1 MTRKGIEEKVTTM
14 LHTIVD
20 PMNIEIYDV
29 EYVKE
34 GQDMYLRAYIDKEG
48 GVNINDC
55 EAVSRPLSDALD
67 ADDFIEEAY
76 ILEVSSPG
84 LGRMLKKDK
93 HLDRSIGEAVDIKL
107 YKAQDGVKEFTGILV
122 GYTEESITI
131 QEEESEE
138 SKITF
143 DRKAVAGVW
152 QHVEF

>member
-1 MTRKGIEEKVTTM
+1 MTRKGIEEKVTAM
-14 LHTIVD
+14 LHPIVD

-67 ADDFIEEAY
+67 KDDFIEEAY

-93 HLDRSIGEAVDIKL
+93 HLDKSIGEAVDIKL
-107 YKAQDGVKEFTGILV
+107 YKPQDGSKEFTGLLI
-122 GYTEESITI
+122 GYTEETITI
-131 QEEESEE
+131 QEDEE
-138 SKITF
+138 SKEQITF
-143 DRKAVAGVW
+143 ERKAIAGVW

>member
-1 MTRKGIEEKVTTM
+1 MTRKGIEEKVTAM
-14 LHTIVD
+14 LHPIVD

-67 ADDFIEEAY
+67 KDDFIEEAY

-93 HLDRSIGEAVDIKL
+93 HLDKSIGEAVDIKL
-107 YKAQDGVKEFTGILV
+107 YKPQDGSKEFTGLLI
-122 GYTEESITI
+122 GYTEETITI
-131 QEEESEE
+131 QEDEQSEE
-138 SKITF
+138 QITF
-143 DRKAVAGVW
+143 DRKAIAGVW

>member
-1 MTRKGIEEKVTTM
+1 VSKKDIEAKTEALLKIITE
-14 LHTIVD
+14 
-20 PMNIEIYDV
+20 PMGIEIYDV

-67 ADDFIEEAY
+67 ADDYIEEAY

-93 HLDRSIGEAVDIKL
+93 HLEKSMGEPVDIKL
-107 YKAQDGVKEFTGILV
+107 YKPMDGCKEFTGDLTAFDV
-122 GYTEESITI
+122 DTITI
-131 QEEESEE
+131 RDDDTEYSFE
-138 SKITF
+138 
-143 DRKAVAGVW
+143 RKAVAGIW